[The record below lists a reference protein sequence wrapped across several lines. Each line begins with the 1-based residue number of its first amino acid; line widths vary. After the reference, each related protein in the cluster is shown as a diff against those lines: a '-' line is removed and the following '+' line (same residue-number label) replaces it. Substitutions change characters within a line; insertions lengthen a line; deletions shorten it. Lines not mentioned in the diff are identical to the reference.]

1 MCKLT
6 TRSWLLIAAMGIV
19 LGVASRAEAGT
30 LTVYND
36 LPSFQAATTG
46 LSDVNFNGIVGPT
59 SFTSYADP
67 PGYTDAAT
75 GTNFAFSPG
84 GGSVDIVGR
93 NYYSPTNFSS
103 DFLAPSIGNQG
114 QNELITLSGPHTAI
128 GLMFSTY
135 TGTAN
140 DFLLSNG
147 DFYVGMGPPAFG
159 NVAFLGFTDSTP
171 FTSLTITVTP
181 LVNEAPIL
189 LDLQF
194 GAVAPAAVVPEPAS
208 LTLFSLGSLA
218 LAGLLRRRP

>member
-1 MCKLT
+1 
-6 TRSWLLIAAMGIV
+6 V
-19 LGVASRAEAGT
+19 P
-30 LTVYND
+30 D
-36 LPSFQAATTG
+36 
-46 LSDVNFNGIVGPT
+46 
-59 SFTSYADP
+59 
-67 PGYTDAAT
+67 
-75 GTNFAFSPG
+75 
-84 GGSVDIVGR
+84 
-93 NYYSPTNFSS
+93 
-103 DFLAPSIGNQG
+103 QG
-114 QNELITLSGPHTAI
+114 KNELITLSGPDTAI

-147 DFYVGMGPPAFG
+147 DFYVGVAPPAFG

-194 GAVAPAAVVPEPAS
+194 GAVAPGGVVPEPAS